1 MCLSAP
7 LCLYKAFNT
16 DCRNVYHCYF
26 DKMLTYDTPTQ
37 YYVILHQCLRSQ
49 HRVLHPALHSSEA
62 ECNMKCMLLSIY
74 SHHYYAGIPYGWGWI
89 KHSFLSSFLKSFC
102 LFLNN
107 QSLWSDTIL
116 YPATSSQ
123 TIMHSSR
130 GLSRTWSQ
138 CASRAL
144 FCMPCRCC
152 FCCFCCFC
160 RWHFVFFHVC
170 PRNMIRGTLFVHKES
185 LINQ

>member
-1 MCLSAP
+1 MYVIIIL
-7 LCLYKAFNT
+7 
-16 DCRNVYHCYF
+16 
-26 DKMLTYDTPTQ
+26 KMLTYDTPTQ

-89 KHSFLSSFLKSFC
+89 KHSLLSSFLRSFC

-116 YPATSSQ
+116 YQGYIQPDHNAFQSWTVTNMKSMCPEGFILYAMSLLLLLLLLLLPLTFCLLPRVSSQ
-123 TIMHSSR
+123 YDPGNPFR
-130 GLSRTWSQ
+130 SQ
-138 CASRAL
+138 RKL
-144 FCMPCRCC
+144 
-152 FCCFCCFC
+152 
-160 RWHFVFFHVC
+160 
-170 PRNMIRGTLFVHKES
+170 N
-185 LINQ
+185 